1 MWRSILK
8 DTDVFDR
15 LKKLTKDTAS
25 TWEQVPGAAPY
36 EVSEVMGRAM
46 IDWMVDLTNALHT
59 WIEKGENMTE
69 GELILARIN
78 IGILVECW
86 LRFFY
91 SVYKT
96 DYLKDTRKLP
106 RKSPDKNATFQEL
119 QEFSTGVLW
128 DNNEDSMYKW
138 INRVRESRNAVHAF
152 LYHDIG
158 SNNQFLDDIE
168 ELYKFVDNIV
178 MTLPPL
184 EDVLAEKWE
193 SEHYH

>member
-1 MWRSILK
+1 MK

-106 RKSPDKNATFQEL
+106 RKVQIKMPHFKSFK
-119 QEFSTGVLW
+119 S
-128 DNNEDSMYKW
+128 
-138 INRVRESRNAVHAF
+138 F
-152 LYHDIG
+152 LPVSCGI
-158 SNNQFLDDIE
+158 IM
-168 ELYKFVDNIV
+168 K
-178 MTLPPL
+178 TLCISGL
-184 EDVLAEKWE
+184 TE
-193 SEHYH
+193 SENLGMQYTLFFIMI

>member
-1 MWRSILK
+1 M
-8 DTDVFDR
+8 
-15 LKKLTKDTAS
+15 
-25 TWEQVPGAAPY
+25 
-36 EVSEVMGRAM
+36 M
-46 IDWMVDLTNALHT
+46 
-59 WIEKGENMTE
+59 E

-91 SVYKT
+91 SIYKT
-96 DYLKDTRKLP
+96 DYLKDTQKLP
-106 RKSPDKNATFQEL
+106 RKSPDKNVTFQEL

-138 INRVRESRNAVHAF
+138 INRVRKSRNAVHAF
-152 LYHDIG
+152 LYHEIG

-168 ELYKFVDNIV
+168 ELYKFIDNIV